1 MSVSKLCGGFKG
13 DISESVK
20 KEGIQTT
27 EGLTCDVVTV
37 QESGEEGVNTA
48 LVHLLLAHAPV
59 VHVVEAKCSLLT

>member
-37 QESGEEGVNTA
+37 
-48 LVHLLLAHAPV
+48 
-59 VHVVEAKCSLLT
+59 